1 MRTFF
6 TSWLVLATM
15 VSTVTAGET
24 PEGLQK
30 PSGGILKEVKPQ
42 VLSEEPALDHPLVSN
57 AIATTPTATPTATPT
72 SRPSKNGEPASGRT
86 PSSPV
91 FASFRSQQ
99 SQVAPARSKVLGMRD
114 DSREGTYHLEGRGVE
129 KGAGK
134 RSGRYCEPGLQRAG
148 NPDCISRHAQPGI
161 DRDHTV
167 GYIGGGTPF
176 SHWGECRTS
185 QEGTFGMDY
194 SGWLFHR
201 NTWLLWSHGGL
212 YQGGAGRYESEG
224 PRILPE
230 K

>member
-1 MRTFF
+1 MRTVF
-6 TSWLVLATM
+6 TSWLVLAAM

-24 PEGLQK
+24 GQGLQK
-30 PSGGILKEVKPQ
+30 PGGGILKEVKPQ
-42 VLSEEPALDHPLVSN
+42 ILPDEHARDHPPVSTAN
-57 AIATTPTATPTATPT
+57 AMTTTETPT
-72 SRPSKNGEPASGRT
+72 SRPSKNSEPASVST
-86 PSSPV
+86 PSGPV

-99 SQVAPARSKVLGMRD
+99 SQVASVRSKVLGMRD
-114 DSREGTYHLEGRGVE
+114 DSREGTYFLEGRGIE
-129 KGAGK
+129 KGAGR

-148 NPDCISRHAQPGI
+148 NPDCISRHAQPRI

-167 GYIGGGTPF
+167 GYVGGGTPF
-176 SHWGECRTS
+176 PHWGECRTS

-201 NTWLLWSHGGL
+201 KTWLLWSHGGL